1 MSSVGDIVNIEATDD
16 PERNVKLGE
25 IRQWQRSMRHR
36 WAAVWVLT
44 ILFSAFAIYRVEDGR
59 SADAERAAQVASDAC
74 REINSLRDYGLDA
87 NECSRIRLVA
97 LGKSGSLSPHV
108 VADQIEL
115 LDEQDAKLRTLGCI
129 PGKGETETSKVLN
142 P

>member
-59 SADAERAAQVASDAC
+59 STDAERAAQVASDAC

-87 NECSRIRLVA
+87 NRRSRIRLVA
-97 LGKSGSLSPHV
+97 LGKTGSLSAHV
-108 VADQIEL
+108 VEDQVEL
-115 LDEQDAKLRTLGCI
+115 LDEQDARLRTLGCV
-129 PGKGETETSKVLN
+129 PANAVAEPRKVLN